1 MTERKEMSDQVRAV
15 VFIVIVMVITF
26 IWLRVYKPPAP
37 PPQTPGQAVSQT
49 APAAGTAQPSAAQAS
64 IAPSTPAANVPV
76 VQAAAEKIVTVESPL
91 YHIELTNRGGVVRSW
106 TLKKYFDDQKPPR
119 PLDLVNSA
127 AAQELGWPFSLA
139 LSDSQFEAA
148 ANAGLY
154 QVATSVPGA
163 SESKQASAAP
173 QATGTFQAPIIV
185 TLHWSDGHLD
195 VTKKLS
201 FSEDYQMSAE
211 VSAALDGRPLVCAIS
226 WRGGFGDK
234 AVYKAPQLASVFYN
248 QGGTL
253 SVLQYKKLGS
263 SGNQIQPF
271 QQPGAMEFAGL
282 EDQFFAAAF
291 IPNGT
296 DLYLWHWTQ
305 WHHYTANNQQT
316 SDPVPEM
323 AVGSAAPGA
332 VKFRAFVGPKDLALL
347 GKVQPSLEGLVQFG
361 WTGVI
366 AKPMLFVLQWLH
378 RYIPN
383 YGWAIVVFTLA
394 LTMVLLPI
402 RIWTFHSMRKMQVL
416 APEMKAIQDR
426 YRKYSMNDPRK
437 RKMNEEIMEM
447 YARHGLSPWSQVSGC
462 LPTLLQI
469 PFLWAFYRMLA
480 GAIEL
485 RHAPW
490 MFWIHDL
497 SARDPYYI
505 LPVAMAVTMYLSTKM
520 MPTPATVDPSQQ
532 KMMALMPLAMGFFFF
547 SLSSGLNLYYFT
559 SNLVSVGQQLYLNR
573 TQPLPTR
580 SKFKNKKQ

>member
-1 MTERKEMSDQVRAV
+1 MTERKAEMSDQARAV
-15 VFIVIVMVITF
+15 IFVVVVMLITF
-26 IWLRVYKPPAP
+26 AWLHYFQPPAP
-37 PPQTPGQAVSQT
+37 PPQKPSQNVSQT
-49 APAAGTAQPSAAQAS
+49 TTGAGTAQPTAAQAT
-64 IAPSTPAANVPV
+64 IAPAVAPV
-76 VQAAAEKIVTVESPL
+76 KIPVAQAAAEKIITVESPL
-91 YHIELTNRGGVVRSW
+91 YHIEITNRGAVVRSW
-106 TLKKYFDDQKPPR
+106 TLKKYFDDQNPPR

-139 LSDSQFEAA
+139 LSDAQLEAS
-148 ANAGLY
+148 ANSGLY
-154 QVATSVPGA
+154 QVTTTPAANSNTFDAPAT
-163 SESKQASAAP
+163 
-173 QATGTFQAPIIV
+173 I

-201 FSEDYQMSAE
+201 FTPGYEMSGE
-211 VSAALDGRPLVCAIS
+211 VSALLDGKPLTCGIS

-234 AVYKAPQLASVFYN
+234 SVYKAPQLASVFYN
-248 QGGTL
+248 LGGSLT
-253 SVLQYKKLGS
+253 VLQYKKLGTP
-263 SGNQIQPF
+263 GNQIQPF
-271 QQPGAMEFAGL
+271 QQPGAMQFAGV
-282 EDQFFAAAF
+282 EDQFFSAAF
-291 IPNGT
+291 IPNGA
-296 DLYLWHWTQ
+296 DLYLSHWTQ

-316 SDPVPEM
+316 SDPVAEM
-323 AVGSAAPGA
+323 AVGSAAPGP
-332 VKFRAFVGPKDLALL
+332 VKFRAFIGPKDLALL

-383 YGWAIVVFTLA
+383 YGWAIVVFTLG
-394 LTMVLLPI
+394 LTMILLPI
-402 RIWTFHSMRKMQVL
+402 RVWTFHSMRRMQVV
-416 APEMKAIQDR
+416 APEMKMIQDR
-426 YRKYSMNDPRK
+426 YKKYSMTDPR
-437 RKMNEEIMEM
+437 RQKMNDEIMAL
-447 YARHGLSPWSQVSGC
+447 YAKHGLSPWSQVSGC

-490 MFWIHDL
+490 IFWIHDL
-497 SARDPYYI
+497 SARDPYFI
-505 LPVAMAVTMYLSTKM
+505 LPIAMAATMYFSTKM

-532 KMMALMPLAMGFFFF
+532 RMLALMPLMMGVFFF

-573 TQPLPTR
+573 TQPAPTR

>member
-1 MTERKEMSDQVRAV
+1 MTERKAEMSDQVRAV
-15 VFIVIVMVITF
+15 IFVVVVMVITF
-26 IWLRVYKPPAP
+26 VWLRIYKPPAQP
-37 PPQTPGQAVSQT
+37 ALGPELHQT
-49 APAAGTAQPSAAQAS
+49 APSAGAAQPTAAQAA
-64 IAPSTPAANVPV
+64 IAPPMAPVNVPV

-91 YHIELTNRGGVVRSW
+91 YHIEITNRGAVVRSW
-106 TLKKYFDDQKPPR
+106 TLTEKDPRLHDYKYVDDQKPPH

-139 LSDSQFEAA
+139 LSDAQLEASANSGLYEVTTNPA
-148 ANAGLY
+148 ANSSIFDAP
-154 QVATSVPGA
+154 AT
-163 SESKQASAAP
+163 
-173 QATGTFQAPIIV
+173 I

-201 FSEDYQMSAE
+201 FTPNYEMSGE
-211 VSAALDGRPLVCAIS
+211 VLASLDGKPLTCGIS

-234 AVYKAPQLASVFYN
+234 SVYKAPQLASVFYDL
-248 QGGTL
+248 GGSLT
-253 SVLQYKKLGS
+253 VLQYKKLGAP
-263 SGNQIQPF
+263 GNQIQPY
-271 QQPGAMEFAGL
+271 QQPGGMQFAGA

-296 DLYLWHWTQ
+296 DLYLSHWTQ
-305 WHHYTANNQQT
+305 WHHYTANNQPAF
-316 SDPVPEM
+316 DPVAEM
-323 AVGSAAPGA
+323 AVGSAAPGP
-332 VKFRAFVGPKDLALL
+332 VKFRAFIGPKDLALL

-394 LTMVLLPI
+394 LTMILLPI
-402 RIWTFHSMRKMQVL
+402 RVWTFHSMRRMQVV
-416 APEMKAIQDR
+416 APEMKMIQDR
-426 YRKYSMNDPRK
+426 YRKYSMTDPR
-437 RKMNEEIMEM
+437 RQKMNDEIMAL
-447 YARHGLSPWSQVSGC
+447 YAKHGLSPWSQISGC

-490 MFWIHDL
+490 IFWIHDL
-497 SARDPYYI
+497 SARDPYFI
-505 LPVAMAVTMYLSTKM
+505 LPIAMAATMYFSTKM

-532 KMMALMPLAMGFFFF
+532 RMMALMPLMMGVFFF

-573 TQPLPTR
+573 TQPAPTR